1 MQLLDIA
8 QIKESAKHSG
18 REYREVPVAAETNW
32 SGVRV
37 RICVQSKRKS
47 SYDWVRNCLVFKR
60 WSHWDMV
67 CHIYFADCKMVT
79 KMVQIKMYQ
88 RFVPHL
94 SFDKG
99 KINADF

>member
-1 MQLLDIA
+1 
-8 QIKESAKHSG
+8 
-18 REYREVPVAAETNW
+18 
-32 SGVRV
+32 
-37 RICVQSKRKS
+37 
-47 SYDWVRNCLVFKR
+47 
-60 WSHWDMV
+60 MV

-94 SFDKG
+94 SFDKS